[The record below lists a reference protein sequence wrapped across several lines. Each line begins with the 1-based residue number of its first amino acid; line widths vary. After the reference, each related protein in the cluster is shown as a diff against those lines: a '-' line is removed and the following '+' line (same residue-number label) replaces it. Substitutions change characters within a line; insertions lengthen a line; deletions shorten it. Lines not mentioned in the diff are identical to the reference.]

1 MATYSYQQIT
11 IQNPAKFLPVD
22 ARSRKKGTSGG
33 YILPPLLIQTAPP
46 IDTKIEMIYSNTGKY
61 LGYLEYVPS
70 GTKWP
75 YNAAYTWGGKDFYKI
90 KSSRPYS
97 SDIKFGNV
105 EKFIDILETSTGNT
119 ALRLVE
125 ITLSQEDMVDMTDE
139 SAKITTTLE
148 GLNAILNSQNL
159 TPYSIMHQ
167 VAAVD
172 KFDILNKIKGPAV
185 EVYNARNEELVE
197 LQQKYIREYVTNL
210 IAAVQDKL
218 DVQNTGKELSTDYG
232 FDIT

>member
-11 IQNPAKFLPVD
+11 IQNPARSLPVD

-33 YILPPLLIQTAPP
+33 YILPPLLIKAAPP
-46 IDTKIEMIYSNTGKY
+46 IDTLIEMVYSNTGKY
-61 LGYLEYVPS
+61 LGYLEHVPS

-90 KSSRPYS
+90 KSSGRYGHE
-97 SDIKFGNV
+97 IKFGQLN
-105 EKFIDILETSTGNT
+105 KYIDILETSTGNT

-125 ITLSQEDMVDMTDE
+125 ITLSQNDMIDVSDE
-139 SAKITTTLE
+139 TAKITTTLE
-148 GLNAILNSQNL
+148 GLNAILNNQSFNQ
-159 TPYSIMHQ
+159 YSLMHQ

-185 EVYNARNEELVE
+185 EAYNARNEEIIQ
-197 LQQKYIREYVTNL
+197 LQQKYMREYITNL

-218 DVQNTGKELSTDYG
+218 DVQNTGKELSADYG